1 MRQDEMHGPDRA
13 PTGPGRA
20 REARSNDIGV
30 LRAAREIFAERG
42 WDAPVSA
49 IADRAGVGVGSIYRR
64 YRTKEELAQSLRVYV
79 IDHLTQLARDC
90 VARTDPDQRLL
101 EVFFRRHLAELDSPL
116 IPTLGGHLPRD
127 PEVDRATG
135 DLSSAL
141 EALIDLARDRGQ
153 VPDSFTAAD
162 IMLMTVHL
170 RPRLPTTTERARELH
185 ERYLDFMLMGIAHA
199 ADRAEHGPSWDEWYA
214 MWQPN

>member
-1 MRQDEMHGPDRA
+1 MHGPDRV
-13 PTGPGRA
+13 PTGPGRV

-79 IDHLTQLARDC
+79 IDHLAQLARDC
-90 VARTDPDQRLL
+90 VERTDPDQRLL
-101 EVFFRRHLAELDSPL
+101 EVFFRRHLAELESPL

-135 DLSSAL
+135 DLLAAL
-141 EALIDLARDRGQ
+141 EALIDVARDRGQ
-153 VPDSFTAAD
+153 VPDSFTPAD

-170 RPRLPTTTERARELH
+170 RPRLPTAPERARELH
-185 ERYLDFMLMGIAHA
+185 ERYLDFMLEGIAHA
-199 ADRAEHGPSWDEWYA
+199 ADRAERGPSWDEWYA

>member
-1 MRQDEMHGPDRA
+1 MDGPGRVS
-13 PTGPGRA
+13 TGPGRV

-64 YRTKEELAQSLRVYV
+64 YRTKEDLAQALRVHV
-79 IDHLTQLARDC
+79 IDHLTRLARDC
-90 VARTDPDQRLL
+90 VERTDPDQRLL
-101 EVFFRRHLAELDSPL
+101 EVFFRRHLAELENPL

-135 DLSSAL
+135 DLLAAL
-141 EALIDLARDRGQ
+141 EALIGLAHDRGQ
-153 VPDSFTAAD
+153 VPDGFTPAD

-185 ERYLDFMLMGIAHA
+185 ERYLDFMMKGIADV
-199 ADRAEHGPSWDEWYA
+199 ADRTEPGPTWDEWYA